1 MKEATMEKGGY
12 TYILTNSRNTVLY
25 IGVTSCLEKRLYEHR
40 TLLTPGFA
48 SKYKAHKLVYYEHHD
63 RIQDAILREK
73 YLKGKTRAKKDAL
86 ITSMNP
92 EWAEL
97 DPSLRSG

>member
-1 MKEATMEKGGY
+1 MGRGGY

-40 TLLTPGFA
+40 NHLFPGFTL
-48 SKYKAHKLVYYEHHD
+48 KYRLHKLIYYERYD
-63 RIQDAILREK
+63 RIEEAIAREK
-73 YLKGKTRAKKDAL
+73 QLKGKTRAKKVAL
-86 ITSMNP
+86 INSLNP
-92 EWAEL
+92 SWLEL